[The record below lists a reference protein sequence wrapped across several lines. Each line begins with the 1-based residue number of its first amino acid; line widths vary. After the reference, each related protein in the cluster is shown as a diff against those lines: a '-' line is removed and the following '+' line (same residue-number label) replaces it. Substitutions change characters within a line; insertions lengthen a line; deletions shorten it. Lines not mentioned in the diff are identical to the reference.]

1 MIVCRQCRR
10 TSRALGQHRIMG
22 QGDSARDFVSS
33 ESMKNAGIL
42 CVFPIFHTARLG
54 QKIRR
59 SPRLPLCGAA
69 LDLYNRFFPF
79 NLGMIAPGNHW
90 DFDSL
95 RAAPPARCRSM
106 VHASV
111 RNASLPPALVRG
123 VVRVAH
129 TGTGGSPYNRLH
141 LQDSCHSEPVL
152 KLVWESP
159 SSL

>member
-10 TSRALGQHRIMG
+10 TSR
-22 QGDSARDFVSS
+22 
-33 ESMKNAGIL
+33 
-42 CVFPIFHTARLG
+42 
-54 QKIRR
+54 
-59 SPRLPLCGAA
+59 A

-159 SSL
+159 SSLRTRSSKDGDCHASVSYFIAMTRKSGTQ